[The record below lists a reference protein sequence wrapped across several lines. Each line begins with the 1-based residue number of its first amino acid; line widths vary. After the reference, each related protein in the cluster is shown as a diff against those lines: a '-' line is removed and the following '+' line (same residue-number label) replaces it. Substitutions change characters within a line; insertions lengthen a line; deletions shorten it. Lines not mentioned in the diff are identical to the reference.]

1 MKNTPQLIV
10 MLTHN
15 DRTVMNA
22 PQIFDACKNSKAT
35 IWGFKEEPLPLCEM
49 KSLFDKMRGCGKT
62 TALEVVAYCE
72 EECLN
77 GAKLAV
83 ECGCDLLL
91 GTVFYDSVNELCRQN
106 NLKYLP
112 YVGKIT
118 GRPSVLNGEID
129 EMISEAKLYISKG
142 AYGINLLGYRYVGD
156 AAKLNRRIVEAIDAP
171 VVIAGSVN
179 SYKRLDELKD
189 IKPWAFT
196 IGGAFFE
203 NKFKGTFAEQVNG
216 VVDYING

>member
-91 GTVFYDSVNELCRQN
+91 GTVFSAS
-106 NLKYLP
+106 KYLTTNMNP
-112 YVGKIT
+112 LSLTGKGFELLGALSYERKEHRI
-118 GRPSVLNGEID
+118 PSNDNYYNDYYDYCGQVLVISDID
-129 EMISEAKLYISKG
+129 LEKERLYSYISEK
-142 AYGINLLGYRYVGD
+142 
-156 AAKLNRRIVEAIDAP
+156 
-171 VVIAGSVN
+171 
-179 SYKRLDELKD
+179 
-189 IKPWAFT
+189 
-196 IGGAFFE
+196 
-203 NKFKGTFAEQVNG
+203 Q
-216 VVDYING
+216 